1 MADGLE
7 LMRLLTQAHL
17 DLRALREQPRGDV
30 RDADGALR
38 RTAGDGQEHTRIM
51 IFGPVV
57 TSRTAYR
64 GRGKENL
71 YPQDAELNW
80 AAGHS
85 YSAGV
90 EKRAAKAAAIVPFEQ
105 AAAQVSTQGAVRL
118 GKRQAGA
125 G

>member
-1 MADGLE
+1 MVDGME

-30 RDADGALR
+30 RDADGVLCC
-38 RTAGDGQEHTRIM
+38 TAGDGQEHTRIM

-71 YPQDAELNW
+71 CPQDAELNLGGG
-80 AAGHS
+80 ALVLGRGGEAGS
-85 YSAGV
+85 EGV
-90 EKRAAKAAAIVPFEQ
+90 RDRAF
-105 AAAQVSTQGAVRL
+105 
-118 GKRQAGA
+118 
-125 G
+125 

>member
-1 MADGLE
+1 
-7 LMRLLTQAHL
+7 
-17 DLRALREQPRGDV
+17 V
-30 RDADGALR
+30 RDADGVLR
-38 RTAGDGQEHTRIM
+38 RTAEDGQERTRIM

-85 YSAGV
+85 YSAWP
-90 EKRAAKAAAIVPFEQ
+90 RSLTSRPRPALPAT
-105 AAAQVSTQGAVRL
+105 S
-118 GKRQAGA
+118 
-125 G
+125 